1 MAITT
6 ADGLI
11 AAQRQ
16 QLPIR
21 KTQSATTVA
30 AQWHTLLDRAGTPGA
45 GTLAV
50 AETSAGLVPTDA
62 TGGFPLITNF
72 GGATGYLQVVD
83 FSNTVASRFALKD
96 RLWNAGSFATTPA
109 APTTYT
115 ITTPPSYLARTPDGA
130 GSGCEIWLEINTQI
144 AASAVTVTVTYTNE
158 AGGTGRTTGATGSL
172 SGYITGRL
180 INLPLASGDKGVQK
194 IETVI
199 VGGTAAATGSFN
211 VIVARPLWEGGRVPV
226 VGFGDVHG
234 LDKTGFPVVY
244 ETTAFWPIIAAD
256 STASGAPDLLL
267 TVASG

>member
-11 AAQRQ
+11 AAARQ

-21 KTQSATTVA
+21 KTSSATTVA

-45 GTLAV
+45 GTLTV
-50 AETSAGLVPTDA
+50 GDTSAGLVPTDA
-62 TGGFPLITNF
+62 TGGYPLMAGF
-72 GGATGYLQVVD
+72 GGNTGYLQVVD
-83 FSNTVASRFALKD
+83 FSNTIACRFALKD

-130 GSGCEIWLEINTQI
+130 GYGCEIWLEINAAV

-158 AGGTGRTTGATGSL
+158 AGTTGHSTGASGSL
-172 SGYITGRL
+172 ASYITGRL
-180 INLPLASGDKGVQK
+180 VNLPLQAGDKGVQK
-194 IETVI
+194 VESVI

-211 VIVARPLWEGGRVPV
+211 VIIARPLWEGGRVPV
-226 VGFGDVHG
+226 VGAGDVHG
-234 LDKTGFPVVY
+234 LDKTGFPVIY
-244 ETTAFWPIIAAD
+244 ETSALWPIIAAD

-267 TVASG
+267 TVAIG